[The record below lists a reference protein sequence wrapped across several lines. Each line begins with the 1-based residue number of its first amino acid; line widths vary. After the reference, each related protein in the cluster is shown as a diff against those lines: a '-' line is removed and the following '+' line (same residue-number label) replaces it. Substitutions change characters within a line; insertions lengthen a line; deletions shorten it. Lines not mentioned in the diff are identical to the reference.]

1 MTMVFQTTTVAIP
14 LRPLHPYAHRTP
26 SQPPTASGPLL
37 PSPPPAAAMWDGR
50 GGVFGSWTHCHRGN
64 LKYPFGSLKKMITFV
79 ETNLKMEGQET
90 NDTTYQ
96 KLELVYSP
104 ILGSE
109 YILVDVEETEEKE
122 TS

>member
-1 MTMVFQTTTVAIP
+1 M
-14 LRPLHPYAHRTP
+14 
-26 SQPPTASGPLL
+26 
-37 PSPPPAAAMWDGR
+37 
-50 GGVFGSWTHCHRGN
+50 
-64 LKYPFGSLKKMITFV
+64 FGSLKKMITFV

-104 ILGSE
+104 ILGAE

>member
-1 MTMVFQTTTVAIP
+1 MDFFFYIM
-14 LRPLHPYAHRTP
+14 
-26 SQPPTASGPLL
+26 
-37 PSPPPAAAMWDGR
+37 
-50 GGVFGSWTHCHRGN
+50 
-64 LKYPFGSLKKMITFV
+64 FGSLKKMITFV

-109 YILVDVEETEEKE
+109 YILVDVEETEEKKK
-122 TS
+122 S